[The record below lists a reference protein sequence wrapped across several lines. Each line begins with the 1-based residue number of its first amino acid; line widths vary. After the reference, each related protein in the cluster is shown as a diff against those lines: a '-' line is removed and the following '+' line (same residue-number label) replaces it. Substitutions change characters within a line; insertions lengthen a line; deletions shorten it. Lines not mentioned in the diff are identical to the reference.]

1 MSGVGYFLRK
11 LAGAMVEPSTLL
23 TLWIGAAGVLMLLT
37 HHGHG
42 GHRRR
47 LTARVML
54 AVGGL
59 ALLLMGYGVPFY
71 ALGQRLENKYEPLP
85 SAADSL
91 RTLLEA
97 RVGPA
102 ADSVVIAVLGA
113 GIVVRD
119 GWAHGAWLVRSN
131 LPRTVEG
138 VRLALAAP
146 TAQLLFT
153 AGGPGGSAHTVASV
167 SRRLA
172 ITLGVDSAR
181 ILVHPSPRTTG
192 EEAQVIA
199 EVAEGRPVVL
209 VTSALHM
216 HRAMRLLQREG
227 VWALPAPTDHV
238 WHARLARPLATE
250 WKTWLP
256 RWREVEYADRV
267 THEVVGVL
275 AMRYLGE

>member
-1 MSGVGYFLRK
+1 MSTLAYFLRK
-11 LAGAMVEPSTLL
+11 VAGALVEPSTLL
-23 TLWIGAAGVLMLLT
+23 TLWLAAAGVLMLLT

-54 AVGGL
+54 AVGGV
-59 ALLLMGYGVPFY
+59 ALLLIGYGVPFY
-71 ALGQRLENKYEPLP
+71 ALGQRFEHKYEPLP
-85 SAADSL
+85 RAADSL

-102 ADSVVIAVLGA
+102 ADSVVIAVLGS
-113 GIVVRD
+113 GITVRE
-119 GWAHGAWLVRSN
+119 GWAHEAWLTRAN
-131 LPRTVEG
+131 LARTVEG
-138 VRLALAAP
+138 VRLALAEP

-153 AGGPGGSAHTVASV
+153 ATGPGWSTHTIAAV
-167 SRRLA
+167 SRRTA
-172 ITLGVDSAR
+172 MELGVDSAR
-181 ILVHPSPRTTG
+181 LLVNPRPRTTE
-192 EEAQVIA
+192 EEAREIAQVA
-199 EVAEGRPVVL
+199 NGRPVVL

-238 WHARLARPLATE
+238 WHARFARPLATE
-250 WKTWLP
+250 WTSWLP

-267 THEVVGVL
+267 AHEVVGVL
-275 AMRYLGE
+275 AMRFLGD